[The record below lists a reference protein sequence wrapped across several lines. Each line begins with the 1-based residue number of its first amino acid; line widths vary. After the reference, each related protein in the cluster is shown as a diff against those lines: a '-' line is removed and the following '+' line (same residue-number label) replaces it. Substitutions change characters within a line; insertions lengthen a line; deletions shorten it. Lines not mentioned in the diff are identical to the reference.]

1 MFGGEVREREKFGAL
16 GTEELVEEMVRL
28 RMDKGRE
35 EKVKGTKDSRATES
49 VARDLTENWVKRH
62 SRDPSERGEEM
73 GWKDPNKWS

>member
-1 MFGGEVREREKFGAL
+1 MFGGEVVGGRERGKL
-16 GTEELVEEMVRL
+16 GGLDREELVEEMVRL
-28 RMDKGRE
+28 KMDKGR
-35 EKVKGTKDSRATES
+35 KGSRATES